1 MGADCLGGLVALP
14 MKQHNPRCE
23 VQIPSYV
30 RTVHRQRDYES
41 EFAIK
46 RQMLRTGQGLRNGV
60 NASLIGPENSSGSQI
75 FLVFGASKTGARP
88 QEDTPSMG
96 VRSVGNRRIQAP
108 EPSYDRRFLESQ
120 PDEFVPLQF
129 IDEIPIG

>member
-1 MGADCLGGLVALP
+1 

-88 QEDTPSMG
+88 QEDTPSSG
-96 VRSVGNRRIQAP
+96 AGSVGKTLIPAS
-108 EPSYDRRFLESQ
+108 EPAYAKRFIEAQ
-120 PDEFVPLQF
+120 PDSFVAPYSTFDWDDL
-129 IDEIPIG
+129 PAA